1 MAPHGGRKPD
11 RIAVV
16 RDWVQRELVDSGR
29 LPLFLCFAAFLVT
42 FVTTRVVTRMI
53 RADRGPF
60 KDNVSAS
67 GLHVHHAVPGIVLLV
82 VGAVTAIATDTD
94 TRWSALAAVLV
105 GVGTSLVLD
114 EFALI
119 LHLEDVYWAEEG
131 RISVEMVSLAVASM
145 GLVLVGFTPFDLS
158 QEDSAALSVTLGGF
172 ALHLVWIVVCV
183 SKGKYKMAF
192 FGVFFTIVA
201 LVGALRWPGPV
212 RAGRAVAT
220 ARTSSLEPRHVPPG
234 STPASGRHWTGSA
247 TSSPAS
253 RPRRTRRRNAHWMGG
268 RASAGSDNVRP
279 VRDAGSS
286 HAMPNRVGGPVNL
299 GAVSLIGR
307 PGRGESQ
314 IRDCARP
321 EAQLKRCA
329 PRSTQHRCRRGTA
342 RRLILPPQRTREHV
356 DRPG

>member
-1 MAPHGGRKPD
+1 MFDRDVTHEGLSFQSGREPD

-60 KDNVSAS
+60 KDNVSSS

-145 GLVLVGFTPFDLS
+145 GLVLVGFTPFNLS

-183 SKGKYKMAF
+183 SKGKYKLAF

-201 LVGALRWPGPV
+201 LIGAFGWPGPV
-212 RAGRAVAT
+212 RAGHAVAT
-220 ARTSSLEPRHVPPG
+220 GRTSSLEPRHVPPG
-234 STPASGRHWTGSA
+234 STPGSELDRSHGEPKSMH
-247 TSSPAS
+247 TSVETRGCGVGMAMVVHLVGLS
-253 RPRRTRRRNAHWMGG
+253 RRRGYA
-268 RASAGSDNVRP
+268 R
-279 VRDAGSS
+279 
-286 HAMPNRVGGPVNL
+286 
-299 GAVSLIGR
+299 VSLETG
-307 PGRGESQ
+307 
-314 IRDCARP
+314 
-321 EAQLKRCA
+321 AQA
-329 PRSTQHRCRRGTA
+329 DFEPA
-342 RRLILPPQRTREHV
+342 RRLYGRAGFAVCGPFAGYPDSTNSVFMTMLLRT
-356 DRPG
+356 GC